1 MKSCLII
8 DDNNQEDEKLI
19 LEKYSKERQFPITCH
34 TFNPT
39 KRECLREDKLA
50 NGTVEYVIDEQLV
63 LDELRKDY
71 GNEKLDLI
79 AIDYNLSDPKTGL
92 EIIRFL
98 KEKNWKRKVPYV
110 IYSGEADKIKEKLQ
124 VSIQQVMSDPDQLKD
139 FIENYIA
146 TNPNKIYN
154 RGKNEAPEDDAN
166 HSYIYNLYNYLK
178 VIKTPLESKLSQ
190 KLEQHPDDT
199 FDNIFPDFHGTKLK
213 ILADLVLEN
222 SERADRFE
230 DEFIDRCVDHFIYLK
245 Y

>member
-19 LEKYSKERQFPITCH
+19 LEKYSKEKQFPITCH
-34 TFNPT
+34 IFNPT
-39 KRECLREDKLA
+39 KRECLREEKIAD
-50 NGTVEYVIDEQLV
+50 GTVRYVIDEQFV

-71 GNEKLDLI
+71 GNVKFDLI

-124 VSIQQVMSDPDQLKD
+124 LSIQEVIGDADKLKD

-146 TNPNKIYN
+146 TNPTKIYN
-154 RGKNEAPEDDAN
+154 RGKNEAPEEDVN
-166 HSYIYNLYNYLK
+166 QSYIYKLYDYLK
-178 VIKTPLESKLSQ
+178 VTKTPMESKLSQ
-190 KLEQHPDDT
+190 KLEQRPNDI
-199 FDNIFPDFHGTKLK
+199 FDNIFPDFQGIKLK

-222 SERADRFE
+222 SERSDRFE